1 MRHFLQEPF
10 ILLVVCLKL
19 EKVFLRQKQSLLAS
33 PAGNV
38 DVSQGKNVSLHAITS
53 FKTKGKINYFKSW
66 LENELLSLCYSAKL
80 SKLHSNVNYK
90 QTLQSSLSN
99 SRYR

>member
-10 ILLVVCLKL
+10 ILFVVCLKL

-38 DVSQGKNVSLHAITS
+38 DVSQGKNVSLNTIQS

-80 SKLHSNVNYK
+80 SKLHANVNYK